1 MGSQD
6 ESNIPFT
13 KMTGSG
19 NDFVVI
25 DHRERLLAEDEI
37 ASFTRAVCRR
47 RLGLGADGIIL
58 IERATSPS
66 VHFRWRYF
74 NADGSAGEMCGNGAM
89 CGARF
94 AVRHGIAPASCGFET
109 EAGVVEAEVIGAGHS
124 PSVEIRLA
132 DAGLPSVPVAISIE
146 GRTNSFAPILVGVPH
161 VVTVVE
167 DADAF
172 ANGAEFARWSRAV
185 RMHETFAP
193 AGTNVNAIHVIDRH
207 TIRMRTWERGV
218 EAETL
223 ACGTGAV
230 ASAIVGA
237 VAGLVTPP
245 IAVVV
250 SSGRT
255 LTVRFSTKADRIA
268 DIRLAGEARF
278 VATGVLDPEG
288 LA

>member
-1 MGSQD
+1 M
-6 ESNIPFT
+6 ENFIPFA
-13 KMTGSG
+13 KMSGSG

-47 RLGLGADGIIL
+47 GMGLGADGVIL

-74 NADGSAGEMCGNGAM
+74 NADGSVGGMCGNGAM

-94 AVRHGIAPASCGFET
+94 AVRQGIAPASCRFET
-109 EAGVVEAEVIGAGHS
+109 EAGVVEAEVSGAGHS
-124 PSVEIRLA
+124 PAVAIRLA
-132 DAGLPSVPVAISIE
+132 EAELPGAPVTISIE

-161 VVTVVE
+161 VVTVVK
-167 DADAF
+167 DTGAF
-172 ANGAEFARWSRAV
+172 ADGAEFVRWSRAV

-207 TIRMRTWERGV
+207 TIRMRTYERGV

-230 ASAIVGA
+230 ASAVVAA
-237 VAGLVTPP
+237 VAGLVTQPV
-245 IAVVV
+245 AVMV

-255 LTVRFSTKADRIA
+255 LTVQFSTRLDRIA
-268 DIRLAGEARF
+268 DIRLTGEAWF
-278 VATGVLDPEG
+278 VAGGVLDPEG